1 MNARM
6 WRRGLMAALAVVT
19 VAGGSPA
26 AADEP
31 TRVTGDGLTTAAATL
46 VAWPDLGIAHRLP
59 SGGMNLWR
67 VPLSQSEAGFGQ
79 PQLVK
84 NLDYGGFSYDNSR
97 TLVGDFGPIT
107 PSDDGTADHV
117 IWHKQPNGGVLVW
130 GVGGGSGTPQ
140 LWQDLRTGGWS
151 YDRSIPL
158 VADVTGDGYD
168 DLVVVH
174 SLTNEWGITVDANL
188 WVFPNNGFRLGAP
201 ELWGRLGGHAPSGR
215 FVMAD
220 LDNDG
225 RAELIEVGYST
236 NWTTRDMDLSYMV
249 IPNTSAAVPS
259 PGAPWQGFFQG
270 GYYNAFQGATSAG
283 WSAAASRQLVG
294 DVDGDGVPDFVTVH
308 AQAGG
313 GVLVWVSRGALNT
326 NAPGYG
332 YYTKPPEIWQDLR
345 SGGWSFAGSRQYLAD
360 TNNDGLD
367 DLISVHEQ
375 AGNPGELIWRHL
387 STGSGFAAPQVISD
401 LRTGGWTYRAS
412 REGVA
417 TNVGYFN
424 AR

>member
-1 MNARM
+1 MDARM
-6 WRRGLMAALAVVT
+6 WRRGLFAALAAVM

-31 TRVTGDGLTTAAATL
+31 TDAAAQAGGATAAATL

-59 SGGMNLWR
+59 SGGINLWR

-79 PQLVK
+79 PRLVK

-130 GVGGGSGTPQ
+130 GVGGGSGAPQ

-151 YDRSIPL
+151 WADSIPM
-158 VADVTGDGYD
+158 VADVTGDGWD

-174 SLTNEWGITVDANL
+174 NLRNSYGVINGNL
-188 WVFPNNGFRLGAP
+188 WVFPNNGYRLSAP
-201 ELWGRLGGHAPSGR
+201 QLWGTLGHAPER
-215 FVMAD
+215 FLMAD
-220 LDNDG
+220 VNNDG
-225 RAELIEVGYST
+225 RAELIEVGYSI
-236 NWTTRDMDLSYMV
+236 NWTTDARDLSYMAYY
-249 IPNTSAAVPS
+249 N
-259 PGAPWQGFFQG
+259 QGSSFNF
-270 GYYNAFQGATSAG
+270 GYDNAFQGATSAG
-283 WSAAASRQLVG
+283 WSAANSRQLAG
-294 DVDGDGVPDFVTVH
+294 DVDGDGLTDLVTVH

-313 GVLVWVSRGALNT
+313 GVLVWVHRGCVNT
-326 NAPGYG
+326 GAGNPFC
-332 YYTKPPEIWQDLR
+332 TRPPEIWQDLR
-345 SGGWSFAGSRQYLAD
+345 SGGWSFAASRQYLAD

-367 DLISVHEQ
+367 DLVTVHAQ
-375 AGNPGELIWRHL
+375 SGNPGELIWRHL
-387 STGSGFAAPQVISD
+387 STGSGFGTPQVISD

-417 TNVGYFN
+417 DIFGLFN
-424 AR
+424 SR

>member
-6 WRRGLMAALAVVT
+6 WRRGLFAALAAVM

-31 TRVTGDGLTTAAATL
+31 TDAAAQAGGATAAATL

-59 SGGMNLWR
+59 SGGINLWR

-79 PQLVK
+79 PRLVK

-151 YDRSIPL
+151 WADSIPM
-158 VADVTGDGYD
+158 VADVTGDGWD

-174 SLTNEWGITVDANL
+174 NVRNSYGVIDGNL
-188 WVFPNNGFRLGAP
+188 WVFPNNGYRLSAP
-201 ELWGRLGGHAPSGR
+201 ELWGSLHHAPGR
-215 FVMAD
+215 FLMAD
-220 LDNDG
+220 LDNDD

-236 NWTTRDMDLSYMV
+236 NWATGNMDLSYMAY
-249 IPNTSAAVPS
+249 PNASAAVRP
-259 PGAPWQGFFQG
+259 PGAPWEGFAM
-270 GYYNAFQGATSAG
+270 GYYNVFQGATSAG
-283 WSAAASRQLVG
+283 WSAAASRQLAG
-294 DVDGDGVPDFVTVH
+294 DVDGDGLTDFVTVH
-308 AQAGG
+308 AQSGG
-313 GVLVWVSRGALNT
+313 GVLVWVHRGCVNT
-326 NAPGYG
+326 GPGYA
-332 YYTKPPEIWQDLR
+332 YCTKPAEIWQDLR
-345 SGGWSFAGSRQYLAD
+345 SGGWSFAASRQYLAD

-367 DLISVHEQ
+367 DLVTVHAQ
-375 AGNPGELIWRHL
+375 SGNPGELIWRHL
-387 STGSGFAAPQVISD
+387 STGGGFAAPQVISD

-417 TNVGYFN
+417 DIFGLFN

>member
-1 MNARM
+1 MDARM
-6 WRRGLMAALAVVT
+6 WRRGLFAALAAVM

-31 TRVTGDGLTTAAATL
+31 TDAAAQAGGATAAATL

-59 SGGMNLWR
+59 SGGINLWR

-79 PQLVK
+79 PRLVK

-151 YDRSIPL
+151 WADSIPM
-158 VADVTGDGYD
+158 VADVTGDGWD
-168 DLVVVH
+168 DLVAVH
-174 SLTNEWGITVDANL
+174 SVKNEWGLTVDANL
-188 WVFPNNGFRLGAP
+188 WVFPNNGYRLSAP
-201 ELWGRLGGHAPSGR
+201 QLWGSLHHAPGR
-215 FVMAD
+215 FLMAD
-220 LDNDG
+220 LDNDD

-236 NWTTRDMDLSYMV
+236 NWATGNRDLSYMAY
-249 IPNTSAAVPS
+249 PNASAAVRP
-259 PGAPWQGFFQG
+259 PGAPWEGFAM
-270 GYYNAFQGATSAG
+270 GYYNVFQGATSAG
-283 WSAAASRQLVG
+283 WSEANSRQLAG
-294 DVDGDGVPDFVTVH
+294 DVDGDGLTDFVTVH

-313 GVLVWVSRGALNT
+313 GVLVWVHRGCVNT
-326 NAPGYG
+326 GPGYS
-332 YYTKPPEIWQDLR
+332 YCTKPAEIWQDLR
-345 SGGWSFAGSRQYLAD
+345 SGGWSFAASRQYLAD

-367 DLISVHEQ
+367 DLVTVHAQ
-375 AGNPGELIWRHL
+375 SGNPGELIWRHL
-387 STGSGFAAPQVISD
+387 STGSGFGTPQVISD

-417 TNVGYFN
+417 DIFGLFN
-424 AR
+424 SR

>member
-6 WRRGLMAALAVVT
+6 WRRGLFAALAAVM

-31 TRVTGDGLTTAAATL
+31 TDAAAQAGGATAAATL

-59 SGGMNLWR
+59 SGGINLWR

-79 PQLVK
+79 PRLVK

-151 YDRSIPL
+151 WADSIPM
-158 VADVTGDGYD
+158 VADVTGDGWD

-174 SLTNEWGITVDANL
+174 NVRNSYGVIDGNL
-188 WVFPNNGFRLGAP
+188 WVFPNNGYRLSAP
-201 ELWGRLGGHAPSGR
+201 ELWGSLHHAPGR
-215 FVMAD
+215 FLMAD
-220 LDNDG
+220 LDNDD

-236 NWTTRDMDLSYMV
+236 NWATGNMDLSYMAY
-249 IPNTSAAVPS
+249 PNASAAVRP
-259 PGAPWQGFFQG
+259 PGAPWEGFAM
-270 GYYNAFQGATSAG
+270 GYYNVFQGATSAG
-283 WSAAASRQLVG
+283 WSAAASRQLAG
-294 DVDGDGVPDFVTVH
+294 DVDGDGLTDFVTVH
-308 AQAGG
+308 AQSGG
-313 GVLVWVSRGALNT
+313 GVLVWVHRGCVNT
-326 NAPGYG
+326 GPGYA
-332 YYTKPPEIWQDLR
+332 YCTKPPEIWQDLR
-345 SGGWSFAGSRQYLAD
+345 SGGWSFAASRQYLAD

-367 DLISVHEQ
+367 DLVTVHAQ
-375 AGNPGELIWRHL
+375 SGNPGELIWRHL
-387 STGSGFAAPQVISD
+387 STGGGFAAPQVISD

-417 TNVGYFN
+417 DIFGLFN

>member
-6 WRRGLMAALAVVT
+6 WRRGLFAAVAAVL

-31 TRVTGDGLTTAAATL
+31 TNAAAQAGDATAAATL

-59 SGGMNLWR
+59 SGGINLWR

-79 PQLVK
+79 PRLVE

-117 IWHKQPNGGVLVW
+117 IWHRQPNGGVLVW
-130 GVGGGSGTPQ
+130 GIGGGSGTPQ

-151 YDRSIPL
+151 WADSIPM
-158 VADVTGDGYD
+158 VADATGDGWD

-174 SLTNEWGITVDANL
+174 LVRHEFVGNITGNV
-188 WVFPNNGFRLGAP
+188 WVLPNNGYRLSAP
-201 ELWGRLGGHAPSGR
+201 ELWGKVNHVGTR
-215 FVMAD
+215 FFMAD
-220 LDNDG
+220 VNSDG
-225 RAELIEVGYST
+225 RAELVDVGYDMNWST
-236 NWTTRDMDLSYMV
+236 REFDLSYEAYY
-249 IPNTSAAVPS
+249 NYG
-259 PGAPWQGFFQG
+259 GAFAGPAFD
-270 GYYNAFQGATSAG
+270 NAFQGATSAG
-283 WSAAASRQLVG
+283 WSAANSRQLAG
-294 DVDGDGVPDFVTVH
+294 DVDGDGLTDLVTVH

-313 GVLVWVSRGALNT
+313 GVLVWVHRGCVNT
-326 NAPGYG
+326 GAGNPFC
-332 YYTKPPEIWQDLR
+332 TRPPEIWQDLR
-345 SGGWSFAGSRQYLAD
+345 SGGWSFAASRQYLAD

-367 DLISVHEQ
+367 DLVTVHAQ
-375 AGNPGELIWRHL
+375 SGNPGELIWRHL
-387 STGSGFAAPQVISD
+387 STGFGFGTPQVISD

-417 TNVGYFN
+417 DIFGLFN
-424 AR
+424 SR

>member
-1 MNARM
+1 M
-6 WRRGLMAALAVVT
+6 WRRGLFAALAAVM

-31 TRVTGDGLTTAAATL
+31 TDAAAQAGGATAAATL

-59 SGGMNLWR
+59 SGGINLWR

-79 PQLVK
+79 PRLVK

-151 YDRSIPL
+151 WADSIPM
-158 VADVTGDGYD
+158 VADVTGDGWD

-174 SLTNEWGITVDANL
+174 NVRNSYGVIDGNL
-188 WVFPNNGFRLGAP
+188 WVFPNNGYRLSAP
-201 ELWGRLGGHAPSGR
+201 ELWGSLHHAPGR
-215 FVMAD
+215 FLMAD
-220 LDNDG
+220 LDNDD

-236 NWTTRDMDLSYMV
+236 NWATGNMDLSYMAY
-249 IPNTSAAVPS
+249 PNASAAVRP
-259 PGAPWQGFFQG
+259 PGAPWEGFAM
-270 GYYNAFQGATSAG
+270 GYYNVFQGATSAG
-283 WSAAASRQLVG
+283 WSAAASRQLAG
-294 DVDGDGVPDFVTVH
+294 DVDGDGLTDFVTVH
-308 AQAGG
+308 AQSGG
-313 GVLVWVSRGALNT
+313 GVLVWVHRGCVNT
-326 NAPGYG
+326 GPGYA
-332 YYTKPPEIWQDLR
+332 YCTKPAEIWQDLR
-345 SGGWSFAGSRQYLAD
+345 SGGWSFAASRQYLAD

-367 DLISVHEQ
+367 DLVTVHAQ
-375 AGNPGELIWRHL
+375 SGNPGELIWRHL
-387 STGSGFAAPQVISD
+387 STGGGFAAPQVISD

-417 TNVGYFN
+417 DIFGLFN

>member
-6 WRRGLMAALAVVT
+6 WRRGLFAAVAVVT

-31 TRVTGDGLTTAAATL
+31 TSAPAQAGDAAAAATL

-59 SGGMNLWR
+59 SGGINLWR

-151 YDRSIPL
+151 YADSIPM
-158 VADVTGDGYD
+158 VADVTGDGWD

-174 SLTNEWGITVDANL
+174 LLRHEYAGYITGNV
-188 WVFPNNGFRLGAP
+188 WVLPNNGYRLSAP
-201 ELWGRLGGHAPSGR
+201 ELWGTVNHVGTR
-215 FVMAD
+215 FFMAD
-220 LDNDG
+220 LNNDG
-225 RAELIEVGYST
+225 RAELVDVDYST
-236 NWTTRDMDLSYMV
+236 NWTTGNMDLSYETYY
-249 IPNTSAAVPS
+249 NAGGSFAG
-259 PGAPWQGFFQG
+259 PGYW
-270 GYYNAFQGATSAG
+270 NAFQGATSAG
-283 WSAAASRQLVG
+283 WSAANSRQLAG
-294 DVDGDGVPDFVTVH
+294 DVDGDGLTDIVTVH

-313 GVLVWVSRGALNT
+313 GVLVWVHRGCVNT
-326 NAPGYG
+326 GAGNPFC
-332 YYTKPPEIWQDLR
+332 TKPPEIWQDLR
-345 SGGWSFAGSRQYLAD
+345 SGGWSFASSRQYLAD

-367 DLISVHEQ
+367 DLVTVHAQ
-375 AGNPGELIWRHL
+375 SGNPGELIWRHL
-387 STGSGFAAPQVISD
+387 STGFGFGTPQVISD
-401 LRTGGWTYRAS
+401 LRTGGWTYRSS

-417 TNVGYFN
+417 DIFGLFN